1 MWKSVLLFGKRLISK
16 VVSPVKDEMP
26 FIVIAILLLIIPT
39 YLDTFVF
46 EYDGAPILQKISKN
60 HNGTSIPKVF
70 FLPFLFA
77 YFAVI
82 LSKLFRTRWVLWVVQ
97 SSLLILYAI
106 NIFLLFNFDTL
117 VSPMILMLIAETT
130 GDESSEFFSIYLFS
144 GKSLW
149 AYLTIGVTMFLL
161 WYSEK
166 WRKNC
171 SLWFSNRSLCGL
183 AFVVIIYFFYRGV
196 PYFLYFLNMYKCTT
210 LEEVETFSYDF
221 AVKTNTVTEVLYSV
235 YNLGICKNE
244 VKNVVMLAQN
254 AQKSH
259 PYCNNLHDSLCVV
272 VVIGESYNKHH
283 TPLYGYAL
291 PTTPN
296 MSREQHNKNLFV
308 FNNVV
313 TPWNMTSNAMKNIFS
328 INCIAAH
335 ESWSSFPF
343 FPTIFKA
350 AGYRVYFW
358 DNQNSGVS
366 ADVFDFSLNGIIHHS
381 DITRVSYD
389 VENVQRY
396 QYDGDFIE
404 SFKNIYHAGSRD
416 LIIFHLMGQHIGAKY
431 RYPNGYGK
439 FTISDYSSRKVSKD
453 MKQAI
458 AEYDNATLY
467 NDSIMGEI
475 FKLFKKRNAVV
486 VYFSDHGEEVYDY
499 RDVIGRTHEEIK
511 TAQNLKYQYDIPF
524 VIWCS
529 PSYVAKNPSVLDRM
543 RQCKEKP
550 FMTDNISHLLMGLGC
565 IESKYYHSERDILN
579 SRYTPT
585 KRIVQ
590 GYIDYDNIK
599 RSSIDGR

>member
-1 MWKSVLLFGKRLISK
+1 MWESVLLFGKRLISK

-46 EYDGAPILQKISKN
+46 EYDGAPILQKISRN

-77 YFAVI
+77 YFTVI
-82 LSKLFRTRWVLWVVQ
+82 LSKLFRTRWVIWVVQ
-97 SSLLILYAI
+97 ASLLILYVI

-130 GDESSEFFSIYLFS
+130 GDESSEFFSTYLFS

-149 AYLTIGVTMFLL
+149 AYLTIGVTMLLL

-171 SLWFSNRSLCGL
+171 LLWFSNRYLCGL
-183 AFVVIIYFFYRGV
+183 AFVIITYFFYRGM
-196 PYFLYFLNMYKCTT
+196 PYLFQFSRMYQCESMT
-210 LEEVETFSYDF
+210 EVETFSYEA
-221 AVKTNTVTEVLYSV
+221 AVKTNTVTEMLYSV
-235 YNLGICKNE
+235 YNMNMCKKE
-244 VKNVVMLAQN
+244 ARKVIDIAMDVQN
-254 AQKSH
+254 SSFQYLSQ
-259 PYCNNLHDSLCVV
+259 DSLCVV
-272 VVIGESYNKHH
+272 VVIGESYNKYH
-283 TPLYGYAL
+283 TPLYGYSL
-291 PTTPN
+291 MTTPN
-296 MSREQHNKNLFV
+296 MLREYQDSSLFI
-308 FNNVV
+308 FDNVI
-313 TPWNMTSNAMKNIFS
+313 TPWNMTSNAMKNIMS
-328 INCIAAH
+328 TNCIAAH
-335 ESWSSFPF
+335 ESWADFPF
-343 FPTIFKA
+343 FPTLFKA
-350 AGYRVYFW
+350 AGYSVYFW
-358 DNQNSGVS
+358 DNQNSGVQ
-366 ADVFDFSLNGIIHHS
+366 ADVFDFSLNGIIHNQVFS
-381 DITRVSYD
+381 KVSYSLK
-389 VENVQRY
+389 NSQRY
-396 QYDGDFIE
+396 QYDGDLIDNFRN
-404 SFKNIYHAGSRD
+404 SYSPRKKD
-416 LIIFHLMGQHIGAKY
+416 LVILHLMGQHIGAKY
-431 RYPNGYGK
+431 RYPKGYGK
-439 FTISDYSSRKVSKD
+439 FSVSDYSSRKMSKD

-529 PSYVAKNPSVLDRM
+529 PSYVAKNPAVLDRM

-590 GYIDYDNIK
+590 GYIDYDHIK